1 MKALLREPF
10 GTFKSSARIKEKI
23 PAGDVV
29 ESFLFYSGQLEANLA
44 ANQRFVIA
52 HTSQYVVYEF
62 WRCVLGDPG
71 RLSEMVSYLYPLDPD
86 PYHSKRMFYAIQ
98 EKWHAYKDPFVR
110 SAFFYILNQCSSLA
124 YASCGEFQEGNI
136 TPARQMALKRFTIDN
151 FHIEWNNTADF
162 TTAFQ
167 KLKSASTLLIPVGKF
182 SQNLFED
189 GKSRGMEMT
198 TIYHAKLYEKLAQL
212 PDRKWMVIY
221 ENSPRVRSLYKD
233 YNIEMIN
240 QYGRPTT
247 NSKLSEE
254 LLIANF

>member
-1 MKALLREPF
+1 
-10 GTFKSSARIKEKI
+10 
-23 PAGDVV
+23 
-29 ESFLFYSGQLEANLA
+29 
-44 ANQRFVIA
+44 
-52 HTSQYVVYEF
+52 
-62 WRCVLGDPG
+62 
-71 RLSEMVSYLYPLDPD
+71 
-86 PYHSKRMFYAIQ
+86 
-98 EKWHAYKDPFVR
+98 
-110 SAFFYILNQCSSLA
+110 
-124 YASCGEFQEGNI
+124 
-136 TPARQMALKRFTIDN
+136 MALKRFTIDN